1 MGRLSTYS
9 VQPVNTLVRPTA
21 TDRRPRLSLWS
32 LRLATTVHLVMV
44 LAQPVLAGLFLTGD
58 VDAIEVHGV
67 VGSVLA
73 AVSLVLIG
81 LTLVYVL
88 RRGRLWVLPV
98 VVALFLAVG
107 LQIGLGFARTLEIH
121 VPLGVAIVTASALLT
136 VWVWSPS
143 AARPRGAVR

>member
-1 MGRLSTYS
+1 M
-9 VQPVNTLVRPTA
+9 NTLVRPTE
-21 TDRRPRLSLWS
+21 TDRRPRLSLWF
-32 LRLATTVHLVMV
+32 LRVVTTVHLVLV

-58 VDAIEVHGV
+58 VDAITMHGTI
-67 VGSVLA
+67 GSALA

-98 VVALFLAVG
+98 TIALFLAVG
-107 LQIGLGFARTLEIH
+107 LQIGLGFARVLQIH
-121 VPLGVAIVTASALLT
+121 VPLGVAIVTASALLA

-143 AARPRGAVR
+143 AARPRGGAR

>member
-1 MGRLSTYS
+1 
-9 VQPVNTLVRPTA
+9 V
-21 TDRRPRLSLWS
+21 
-32 LRLATTVHLVMV
+32 TTFHLVMV

-58 VDAIEVHGV
+58 VDAITMHGTI
-67 VGSVLA
+67 GSALA

-98 VVALFLAVG
+98 TIALFLAVG
-107 LQIGLGFARTLEIH
+107 LQIGLGFARALQIH
-121 VPLGVAIVTASALLT
+121 VPLGVAIVTASVLLA

-143 AARPRGAVR
+143 AARPRGGAR